1 MKELQIHLFPIYL
14 YSCPPSSELNV
25 LYAEDWVDCKSV
37 IARYSIF
44 DTRRPVTAQALGPC
58 SLQTGKGSLNHS

>member
-25 LYAEDWVDCKSV
+25 LLYAED
-37 IARYSIF
+37 
-44 DTRRPVTAQALGPC
+44 
-58 SLQTGKGSLNHS
+58 